1 MTSRFWWLL
10 LAATPA
16 ACSRWQRPPPAL
28 KFAASTGAGGGGGG
42 GGEFWDGQHAHAPR
56 EWYANATVL
65 LPLLRPL
72 LQPKDDILHVGC
84 GTSTIGSM
92 LFNEGFVNIVET
104 DKSHVA
110 LAIVERQARALT
122 STRTQIQRF
131 LWSDATALPETFP
144 PAQFDAVLDKGYGR
158 VDNIMA
164 IHSLNPTALAAHNA
178 LYTSAMTG
186 TATLR
191 KVEREMIALVVSL
204 ENHCHY

>member
-1 MTSRFWWLL
+1 MAWSSRALLNPLLAFQRRALSLNLGMTSRFWWLL

-144 PAQFDAVLDKGYGR
+144 PAQFDAVLDKGLLDAVCTAVGEQAEPVRRVLQGTGR
-158 VDNIMA
+158 
-164 IHSLNPTALAAHNA
+164 
-178 LYTSAMTG
+178 SA
-186 TATLR
+186 
-191 KVEREMIALVVSL
+191 
-204 ENHCHY
+204 